1 MEMSGQESPSTPTL
15 GVALPR
21 TSCLTFTSP
30 SCSFPVTGTARLGQ
44 TSVVFKICFWTEEP
58 LSSRK
63 LFWGGS

>member
-1 MEMSGQESPSTPTL
+1 MEMSGQESLSTQTL

-30 SCSFPVTGTARLGQ
+30 CCSFPVTGTAGLGQ
-44 TSVVFKICFWTEEP
+44 TSVVFKICFWTEET
-58 LSSRK
+58 SSRK